1 MPMDADEC
9 RRRPLSQG
17 PCSVINHSYDLRLP
31 GEPRG
36 PSESFEWN
44 PVASA
49 QTKQKTRNS

>member
-1 MPMDADEC
+1 MDADEC

-49 QTKQKTRNS
+49 QTKPKTRNS